1 MVTSRKQTFYPKYLI
16 AGSLSRDF
24 VIPPKGAHKLD
35 FLGGNAAFTAA
46 GLALWDRPVG
56 ILTRIGED
64 FPREWL
70 NKFTEYE
77 IDIRGVKIFPES
89 LDLRNFYG
97 YNSDGTF
104 QTHSPVGLFAE
115 LELPFPPSLY
125 NYKAKKTLK
134 DDLHSRIPTSPI
146 SSDIPAD
153 YLDAIA
159 AHLCPMDY
167 ITQSLLQSALHSG
180 EIRTITLEANP
191 AYLIPENWKLL
202 PNIVSGLTCFI
213 VMEEDIRQFFRGRS
227 DELPEIAAGLGAM
240 GCEFVVIRLKV
251 GGKFLYQHS
260 NKKKWIIPDYPVTRM
275 NAHSSHHAFCGGFL
289 SGYILSYD
297 PLTAVL
303 HGCVSESMASE
314 SLHPLSIF
322 DAMPGLDQVR
332 LEILKEQV
340 QSL

>member
-1 MVTSRKQTFYPKYLI
+1 MPSSQRQTFYPKYLI
-16 AGSLSRDF
+16 VGSFSRDF
-24 VIPPKGAHKLD
+24 VIPPNGNPKLD

-70 NKFTEYE
+70 NQFSQNE
-77 IDIRGVKIFPES
+77 IDIRGVKIIPES
-89 LDLRNFYG
+89 MDLRNFYG
-97 YNSDGTF
+97 YNTDGNF

-115 LELPFPPSLY
+115 LELPFPTSLY

-134 DDLHSRIPTSPI
+134 DDLHSRMPTSPI

-167 ITQSLLQSALHSG
+167 LTQSLLQSALHSG
-180 EIRTITLEANP
+180 QIRTITLEANS

-213 VMEEDIRQFFRGRS
+213 VQEDDIRQFFRGRC
-227 DELPEIAAGLGAM
+227 DELPEIAAGLG
-240 GCEFVVIRLKV
+240 
-251 GGKFLYQHS
+251 
-260 NKKKWIIPDYPVTRM
+260 D
-275 NAHSSHHAFCGGFL
+275 
-289 SGYILSYD
+289 
-297 PLTAVL
+297 
-303 HGCVSESMASE
+303 
-314 SLHPLSIF
+314 
-322 DAMPGLDQVR
+322 
-332 LEILKEQV
+332 
-340 QSL
+340 